1 MPVEVKKKLLELL
14 NEGIKR
20 EIGVSIQYMWQHVMA
35 LGMESPEVREILQET
50 AVTEMKHAETI
61 AERLWY
67 LGGTPTTQVTPIKV
81 GGTIKEMIEDN
92 IKLERD
98 AITLYKSIIEEC
110 QKENDPVT
118 RLMFEKILSDEEGHE
133 DEFMTLLGLR

>member
-1 MPVEVKKKLLELL
+1 MPVEVKKKLLDLL

-20 EIGVSIQYMWQHVMA
+20 EIGVSVQYMWQHVMA
-35 LGMESPEVREILQET
+35 LGMESPEIREIFQKT
-50 AVTEMKHAETI
+50 AVAEMKHAEAI

-81 GGTIKEMIEDN
+81 GGTIKEMLEDN
-92 IKLERD
+92 LRLERD

-118 RLMFEKILSDEEGHE
+118 RLLFEQILGDEEGHE
-133 DEFMTLLGLR
+133 DEFMTLLGMR